1 MPPSVTVVSWLFLP
15 ESPRWLI
22 ANGKTEAARKI
33 IEAAAKTNK
42 VKLSQDVLSEETE
55 KVESE
60 QPDQPVYGPLD
71 MFRRSQI
78 MITLP
83 LFFCWPVITMLYYGL
98 SLSADKIQMTDNV
111 YLSFI
116 LVSLIEIP
124 SHLLVP
130 LIIDVWG
137 RKPIFFL
144 TQFVP
149 GICCIVA
156 AFLTPGT
163 AIFAILTLGAKA
175 AVTGAFNVTYIYTA
189 QLFPTSIRATAVG
202 ACSTMARVGGALAPI
217 IGKYLIELG
226 TISEIVPLCLFGG
239 FGLAGGLCALLLPDT
254 VGFPLPSNFQDVE
267 EIKKKGKPMWRCYR
281 ESSD

>member
-1 MPPSVTVVSWLFLP
+1 MTVVAWLFLP

-33 IEAAAKTNK
+33 IEAAAETNK
-42 VKLSQDVLSEETE
+42 VKLSPEVWSEDTE
-55 KVESE
+55 DTEEKAES
-60 QPDQPVYGPLD
+60 DQPVYGPLD
-71 MFRRSQI
+71 LFRRSQLV
-78 MITLP
+78 ITLP
-83 LFFCWPVITMLYYGL
+83 LFFCWPVVTMLYYGL
-98 SLSADKIQMTDNV
+98 SLSADKIQMTENV

-137 RKPIFFL
+137 RKAIFFL
-144 TQFVP
+144 TMFVP

-189 QLFPTSIRATAVG
+189 ELFPTSIRATAVG

-254 VGFPLPSNFQDVE
+254 VGFPLPSTFQDVE
-267 EIKKKGKPMWRCYR
+267 TIKKKGKPMWRCYR
-281 ESSD
+281 ESTDG

>member
-1 MPPSVTVVSWLFLP
+1 MTLIAWLLLP
-15 ESPRWLI
+15 ESPRWLL
-22 ANGKTEAARKI
+22 AQGKTEAALKI
-33 IEAAAKTNK
+33 IEAAAETNK
-42 VKLSQDVLSEETE
+42 VKLSQDVLSEE
-55 KVESE
+55 KDESD
-60 QPDQPVYGPLD
+60 QPEHPVYGLRD
-71 MFRRSQI
+71 LFRRSQI
-78 MITLP
+78 LITLP

-98 SLSADKIQMTDNV
+98 SLSADKIQMTENV

-124 SHLLVP
+124 SHLILP

-156 AFLTPGT
+156 AFITPGT
-163 AIFAILTLGAKA
+163 PFFAILTLGAKA
-175 AVTGAFNVTYIYTA
+175 AVTAAFNVTYIYTA
-189 QLFPTSIRATAVG
+189 QLFPTSIRATALG

-239 FGLAGGLCALLLPDT
+239 FGLAGGLSALLLPDT
-254 VGFPLPSNFQDVE
+254 VGFPLPATFQDVE
-267 EIKKKGKPMWRCYR
+267 EIKKKGKPMWRCYK
-281 ESSD
+281 ESTHV

>member
-1 MPPSVTVVSWLFLP
+1 MTVVAWLFLP

-33 IEAAAKTNK
+33 IEAAAETNK
-42 VKLSQDVLSEETE
+42 VKLSPEVWSEDTE
-55 KVESE
+55 DTEEKAES
-60 QPDQPVYGPLD
+60 DQPVYGPLD
-71 MFRRSQI
+71 LFRRSQLV
-78 MITLP
+78 ITLP
-83 LFFCWPVITMLYYGL
+83 LFFCWPVVTMLYYGL
-98 SLSADKIQMTDNV
+98 SLSADKIQMTENV

-144 TQFVP
+144 TMFVP

-156 AFLTPGT
+156 AFITPGT

-189 QLFPTSIRATAVG
+189 ELFPTSIRSTAVG

-254 VGFPLPSNFQDVE
+254 VGFPLPSTFQDVE
-267 EIKKKGKPMWRCYR
+267 TIKKKGKPMWRCYR
-281 ESSD
+281 ESTDG

>member
-1 MPPSVTVVSWLFLP
+1 MTVVAWLFLP

-33 IEAAAKTNK
+33 IEAAAETNK
-42 VKLSQDVLSEETE
+42 VKLSPEVWSEDTE
-55 KVESE
+55 DTEEKAES
-60 QPDQPVYGPLD
+60 DQPVYGPLD
-71 MFRRSQI
+71 LFRRSQLV
-78 MITLP
+78 ITLP
-83 LFFCWPVITMLYYGL
+83 LFFCWPVVTMLYYGL
-98 SLSADKIQMTDNV
+98 SLSADKIQMTENV

-144 TQFVP
+144 TMFVP

-254 VGFPLPSNFQDVE
+254 VGFPLPSTFQDVE
-267 EIKKKGKPMWRCYR
+267 TIKKKGKPMWRCYR
-281 ESSD
+281 ESTDG

>member
-1 MPPSVTVVSWLFLP
+1 MTVVAWLFLP

-33 IEAAAKTNK
+33 IEAAAETNK
-42 VKLSQDVLSEETE
+42 VKLSPEVWSEDKEDTE
-55 KVESE
+55 EKAES
-60 QPDQPVYGPLD
+60 DQPVYGPLD
-71 MFRRSQI
+71 LFRRSQLV
-78 MITLP
+78 ITLP

-98 SLSADKIQMTDNV
+98 SLSADKIQMTENV

-144 TQFVP
+144 TMFVP

-254 VGFPLPSNFQDVE
+254 VGFPLPSTFQDVE
-267 EIKKKGKPMWRCYR
+267 TIKKKGKPMWRCYR
-281 ESSD
+281 ESTDG

>member
-1 MPPSVTVVSWLFLP
+1 MTLVAWLFLP

-33 IEAAAKTNK
+33 IEAAAETNK
-42 VKLSQDVLSEETE
+42 VKLSPEVWSEDTE
-55 KVESE
+55 DTEEKAES
-60 QPDQPVYGPLD
+60 DQPVYGPLD
-71 MFRRSQI
+71 LFRRSQLV
-78 MITLP
+78 ITLP
-83 LFFCWPVITMLYYGL
+83 LFFCWPVVTMLYYGL
-98 SLSADKIQMTDNV
+98 SLSADKIQMTENV

-144 TQFVP
+144 ALFVP

-254 VGFPLPSNFQDVE
+254 VGFPLPSTFQDVE
-267 EIKKKGKPMWRCYR
+267 TIKKEGKPMWRCYR
-281 ESSD
+281 ESTDG

>member
-1 MPPSVTVVSWLFLP
+1 MTVVAWLFLP

-33 IEAAAKTNK
+33 IEAAAETNK
-42 VKLSQDVLSEETE
+42 VKLSPEVWSEDTE
-55 KVESE
+55 DTEEKAES
-60 QPDQPVYGPLD
+60 DQPVYGPLD
-71 MFRRSQI
+71 LFRRSQLV
-78 MITLP
+78 ITLP
-83 LFFCWPVITMLYYGL
+83 LFFCWPVVTMLYYGL
-98 SLSADKIQMTDNV
+98 SLSADKIQMTENV

-137 RKPIFFL
+137 RKAIFFL
-144 TQFVP
+144 TMFVP

-254 VGFPLPSNFQDVE
+254 VGFPLPSTFQDVE
-267 EIKKKGKPMWRCYR
+267 TIKKKGKPMWRCYR
-281 ESSD
+281 ESTDG

>member
-1 MPPSVTVVSWLFLP
+1 M
-15 ESPRWLI
+15 I
-22 ANGKTEAARKI
+22 ANGKNEAARKI

-55 KVESE
+55 NVES
-60 QPDQPVYGPLD
+60 DQPVYGPLD
-71 MFRRSQI
+71 LFRRSQI
-78 MITLP
+78 LITLP

-98 SLSADKIQMTDNV
+98 SLSADKIKMTENV
-111 YLSFI
+111 YLSFV

-124 SHLLVP
+124 SHIILP
-130 LIIDVWG
+130 LILDVWG
-137 RKPIFFL
+137 RKPIFFF

-175 AVTGAFNVTYIYTA
+175 MVTAAFNVTYIYTA

-254 VGFPLPSNFQDVE
+254 VGFPLPFNFEDVE
-267 EIKKKGKPMWRCYR
+267 QIKRKGKPMWRCYR
-281 ESSD
+281 EPTHGYIKS

>member
-1 MPPSVTVVSWLFLP
+1 MTVVAWLFLP

-33 IEAAAKTNK
+33 IEAAAETNK
-42 VKLSQDVLSEETE
+42 VKLHPDVFSEETE
-55 KVESE
+55 KAESE
-60 QPDQPVYGPLD
+60 PEQPIYGLRD
-71 MFRRSQI
+71 MFRRSQLL
-78 MITLP
+78 ITLP

-98 SLSADKIQMTDNV
+98 SLSADKIHMTDNV

-116 LVSLIEIP
+116 LVSLIEVP
-124 SHLLVP
+124 SHLLLP
-130 LIIDVWG
+130 LIIDVLG
-137 RKPIFFL
+137 RKPLFFL

-163 AIFAILTLGAKA
+163 ALFAILTLGAKA

-217 IGKYLIELG
+217 IGKYLIQLG

-267 EIKKKGKPMWRCYR
+267 EIKRKGKPMWRCYR
-281 ESSD
+281 ESTDG

>member
-1 MPPSVTVVSWLFLP
+1 MTVVAWLFLP

-33 IEAAAKTNK
+33 IEAAAETNK
-42 VKLSQDVLSEETE
+42 VKLSPEVWREDTEDTEE
-55 KVESE
+55 KAES
-60 QPDQPVYGPLD
+60 DQPVYGPLD
-71 MFRRSQI
+71 LFRRSQLV
-78 MITLP
+78 ITLP
-83 LFFCWPVITMLYYGL
+83 LFFCWPVVTMLYYGL
-98 SLSADKIQMTDNV
+98 SLSADKIQMTENV

-144 TQFVP
+144 ALFVP

-189 QLFPTSIRATAVG
+189 ELFPTSIRATAVG

-254 VGFPLPSNFQDVE
+254 VGFPLPSTFQDVE
-267 EIKKKGKPMWRCYR
+267 TIKKKGKPMWRCYR
-281 ESSD
+281 ESTDG

>member
-1 MPPSVTVVSWLFLP
+1 MTAVAWLFLP

-33 IEAAAKTNK
+33 IEAAAETNK
-42 VKLSQDVLSEETE
+42 VKLSPEVWSEDKEDTE
-55 KVESE
+55 EKAES
-60 QPDQPVYGPLD
+60 DQPVYGPLD
-71 MFRRSQI
+71 LFRRSQLV
-78 MITLP
+78 ITLP

-98 SLSADKIQMTDNV
+98 SLSADKIQMTENV

-144 TQFVP
+144 TMFVP

-254 VGFPLPSNFQDVE
+254 VGFPLPSTFQDVE
-267 EIKKKGKPMWRCYR
+267 TIKKKGKPMWRCYR
-281 ESSD
+281 ESTDG

>member
-1 MPPSVTVVSWLFLP
+1 MTVVAWLFLP

-33 IEAAAKTNK
+33 IEAAAETNK
-42 VKLSQDVLSEETE
+42 VKLSPEVWSEDTE
-55 KVESE
+55 EKAES
-60 QPDQPVYGPLD
+60 DQPVYGPLD
-71 MFRRSQI
+71 LFRRSQLV
-78 MITLP
+78 ITLP

-98 SLSADKIQMTDNV
+98 SLSADKIQMTENV

-144 TQFVP
+144 TMFVP

-254 VGFPLPSNFQDVE
+254 VGFPLPSTFQDVE
-267 EIKKKGKPMWRCYR
+267 TIKKKGKPMWRCYR
-281 ESSD
+281 ESPDG

>member
-1 MPPSVTVVSWLFLP
+1 M
-15 ESPRWLI
+15 
-22 ANGKTEAARKI
+22 
-33 IEAAAKTNK
+33 
-42 VKLSQDVLSEETE
+42 
-55 KVESE
+55 
-60 QPDQPVYGPLD
+60 
-71 MFRRSQI
+71 
-78 MITLP
+78 
-83 LFFCWPVITMLYYGL
+83 
-98 SLSADKIQMTDNV
+98 
-111 YLSFI
+111 
-116 LVSLIEIP
+116 
-124 SHLLVP
+124 
-130 LIIDVWG
+130 
-137 RKPIFFL
+137 
-144 TQFVP
+144 
-149 GICCIVA
+149 A
-156 AFLTPGT
+156 AFITPGT

-281 ESSD
+281 ESTDG

>member
-1 MPPSVTVVSWLFLP
+1 MTVVAWLFLP

-33 IEAAAKTNK
+33 IEAAAETNK
-42 VKLSQDVLSEETE
+42 VKLSPEVWREDTEDTEE
-55 KVESE
+55 KAES
-60 QPDQPVYGPLD
+60 DQPVYGPLD
-71 MFRRSQI
+71 LFRRSQLV
-78 MITLP
+78 ITLP

-98 SLSADKIQMTDNV
+98 SLSADKIQMTENV

-144 TQFVP
+144 TMFVP

-254 VGFPLPSNFQDVE
+254 VGFPLPSTFQDVE
-267 EIKKKGKPMWRCYR
+267 TIKKKGKPMWRCYR
-281 ESSD
+281 ESTDC

>member
-1 MPPSVTVVSWLFLP
+1 MTVVAWLFLP

-33 IEAAAKTNK
+33 IEAAAETNK
-42 VKLSQDVLSEETE
+42 VKLSPEVWSEDTE
-55 KVESE
+55 DTEEKAES
-60 QPDQPVYGPLD
+60 DQPVYGPLD
-71 MFRRSQI
+71 LFRRSQLV
-78 MITLP
+78 ITLP
-83 LFFCWPVITMLYYGL
+83 LFFCWPVVTMLYYGL
-98 SLSADKIQMTDNV
+98 SLSADKIQMTENV

-144 TQFVP
+144 ALFVP

-189 QLFPTSIRATAVG
+189 ELFPTSIRATAVG

-254 VGFPLPSNFQDVE
+254 VGFPLPSTLQDVE
-267 EIKKKGKPMWRCYR
+267 MIKRKGKPMWRCYR
-281 ESSD
+281 ESPDG